1 VKSSTGSSGIVL
13 SPLAQRAIEAFG
25 FLVPAGSSLGV
36 AVSGGSDS
44 MALLTLAAE
53 YRDAAGA
60 SLRAVTID
68 HGLRTEAKDE
78 ARFVGGVCEAIGVTH
93 DIVAWERAAAGP
105 VSQDEARRARHT
117 MLAEWAMR
125 HGVERIALGHTRDDR
140 LETFLMRARQGSG
153 WHGLAGPMPNSVSPV
168 WPEGRLMPLI
178 RPLLGFGR
186 DELRTELMSRGA
198 NWVEDPSNDATR
210 FERVRM
216 RKLLARM
223 SPSART
229 QALNVMDGLMR
240 LRAAVTGEA
249 LALLK
254 HLQASGPSGE
264 MGIPLG
270 MRAMTGAEAWIRFV
284 ETVVMAAGGGKR
296 APRRD
301 GLDRLLS
308 RIAASDPQLAR
319 GVTLAGARIW
329 VRQDGFL
336 CFGRALPRRAV
347 RRLDRIG
354 APDWGRAGALLAVP
368 DLRVLAV

>member
-1 VKSSTGSSGIVL
+1 MVL
-13 SPLAQRAIEAFG
+13 SPLAQRVIEAFG

-53 YRDAAGA
+53 YRDTGGA

-68 HGLRTEAKDE
+68 HGLRPEAKDE
-78 ARFVGGVCEAIGVTH
+78 ARFVGGVCEAIGVPH
-93 DIVAWERAAAGP
+93 HVLAWERAATGP
-105 VSQDEARRARHT
+105 ASQDQARRARHAILT
-117 MLAEWAMR
+117 DWAMR
-125 HGVERIALGHTRDDR
+125 HGVERIAMGHTRDDR

-168 WPEGRLMPLI
+168 WPEGRLMTLV
-178 RPLLGFGR
+178 RPLLAFGR
-186 DELRTELMSRGA
+186 DELRTELISRGA
-198 NWVEDPSNDATR
+198 TWVDDPSNDATR

-229 QALNVMDGLMR
+229 QVLNVMDGLMQ

-249 LALLK
+249 LALLR

-264 MGIPLG
+264 MEIPLA
-270 MRAMTGAEAWIRFV
+270 MRAMTGTEAWIRFV

-301 GLDRLLS
+301 ALDSLLS
-308 RIAASDPQLAR
+308 RIAASDPQLVR

-336 CFGRALPRRAV
+336 CFGRAPPRRTL
-347 RRLDRIG
+347 RRPDRIG
-354 APDWGRAGALLAVP
+354 APDWGRAGALLTVP